1 MRFRPRVSAL
11 TKSTPDSRRASACP
25 RPCAITR
32 PNLHTAVRRSPIVR
46 ILDHLGEPSRAPRMA
61 PIRSPPCAG
70 EWWDGDDIGD
80 CRSLAFD
87 PPVDVMPDDE
97 NQRQDVIG

>member
-1 MRFRPRVSAL
+1 
-11 TKSTPDSRRASACP
+11 
-25 RPCAITR
+25 
-32 PNLHTAVRRSPIVR
+32 
-46 ILDHLGEPSRAPRMA
+46 MA